1 MSNVFTED
9 SGLVHYVERPH
20 PLRPMRLFCR
30 WDTVVPEAD
39 NGPNFVRWDP
49 QSRVTCLFC
58 LMQIS
63 SAAR

>member
-9 SGLVHYVERPH
+9 SGLVHYVNREH
-20 PLRPMRLFCR
+20 PLRPLKLFCSN
-30 WDTVVPEAD
+30 VIVPEAD